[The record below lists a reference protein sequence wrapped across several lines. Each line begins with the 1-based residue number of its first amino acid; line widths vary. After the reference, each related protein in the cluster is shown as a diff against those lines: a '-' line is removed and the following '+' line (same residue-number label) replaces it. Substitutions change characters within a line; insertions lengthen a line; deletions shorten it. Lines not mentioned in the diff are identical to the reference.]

1 MLLIKA
7 DDMSSTSLNSSHHNS
22 GWKIRAVTPKKPDF
36 KAILTQKYI
45 TNTLITSKNH
55 FINSKYPKK
64 WPKN

>member
-1 MLLIKA
+1 
-7 DDMSSTSLNSSHHNS
+7 MSSTSLNSSHHNS

-64 WPKN
+64 